1 MNFENLI
8 KNVSDNNESL
18 TNTIK
23 CSNLIICEFWENV
36 KFCLVVDMCLQNFID
51 SKLFADFPSKTTES
65 TDNVQFQKLCKRL
78 SHLEKVF

>member
-36 KFCLVVDMCLQNFID
+36 KFCLIVDMFHEMYLQNFID
-51 SKLFADFPSKTTES
+51 SKLFADFL
-65 TDNVQFQKLCKRL
+65 VRL
-78 SHLEKVF
+78 RKP